1 MQKVK
6 ETVNSHPFPW
16 KGLIPLVVG
25 LLFVGWLFN
34 TPEGLLG
41 KADAIGYAVC
51 HRIDTRSFHLGDHQ
65 MPLCARC
72 SGMYLG
78 AVLGLT
84 YQAITSRR
92 KAGVPPWRVMVF
104 LGIFV
109 LAFIL
114 DGANSFFSFFPSE
127 ISLYE
132 PRNWIRLLT
141 GTGMGIVIA
150 AAIFPSFN
158 QTVWSDWDGDPALP
172 GIRSLAV
179 LVVCALILDL
189 VVLTENPFVLYPL
202 ALISAAGVVFLLTLI
217 YTMVVLMIFRSENQF
232 ASVSQLLFPAIAGF
246 GLALVQIALLD
257 FMRYLVTG
265 TWEGFHLG

>member
-6 ETVNSHPFPW
+6 EIVNSHPFPW

-25 LLFVGWLFN
+25 LFFVGWLFN

-132 PRNWIRLLT
+132 PEI
-141 GTGMGIVIA
+141 GSG
-150 AAIFPSFN
+150 
-158 QTVWSDWDGDPALP
+158 
-172 GIRSLAV
+172 
-179 LVVCALILDL
+179 C
-189 VVLTENPFVLYPL
+189 
-202 ALISAAGVVFLLTLI
+202 
-217 YTMVVLMIFRSENQF
+217 
-232 ASVSQLLFPAIAGF
+232 
-246 GLALVQIALLD
+246 
-257 FMRYLVTG
+257 
-265 TWEGFHLG
+265 